1 MSTPISSTDLDA
13 VVRTIYGEAR
23 GESEKGMVAVAYVIK
38 NRTEDKR
45 WPSSPEKVVKQKYQF
60 SSWNAN
66 DVNLKIITALSP
78 NSSFYK
84 NIANIVKSVWA
95 GSVTDPTN
103 GSVYYFAPA
112 GMPGGKPPKW
122 WPDAVAE
129 SKGQIH
135 IGNHFFA
142 GKKQAS
148 PAPPKK

>member
-1 MSTPISSTDLDA
+1 MSTPISAADLDA

-23 GESEKGMVAVAYVIK
+23 GESEKGMIAVAYVIK

-66 DVNLKIITALSP
+66 DANLKVITSLSP
-78 NSSFYK
+78 NSAFYK

-112 GMPGGKPPKW
+112 GMPGRKAPKW

-129 SKGQIH
+129 SKGQIQ

-142 GKKQAS
+142 GKVNTATTS
-148 PAPPKK
+148 KK